1 MLFVE
6 PQSPNKYPLTHSRS
20 NAREGTYFWKPTF
33 FKVWSRGR
41 HPEDVP
47 GNMYLWRRVTF
58 FDAENKKRV
67 LAISTHIKTANNVVE
82 NGYF

>member
-1 MLFVE
+1 M
-6 PQSPNKYPLTHSRS
+6 NKILGFLSISKHS